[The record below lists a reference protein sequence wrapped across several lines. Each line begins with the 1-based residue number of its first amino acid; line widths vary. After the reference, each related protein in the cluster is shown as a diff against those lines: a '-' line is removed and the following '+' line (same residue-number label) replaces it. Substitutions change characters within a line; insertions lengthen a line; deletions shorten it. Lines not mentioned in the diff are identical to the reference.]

1 MCSSQ
6 SEADITSPLPRLR
19 ARRKASKVDFIDE
32 PDDTD
37 EETEKIEKLI
47 EAEGYMD
54 FFPSKVTKKKGR
66 PRKAAIRSKD
76 TNKTDDAK
84 IEKNNND
91 DFDNIGGQELRSMN
105 TTKHDIS
112 TDSNTST
119 ASKILK
125 MVQDHQASL
134 PCGASGLVGPGQGP
148 VQLNL
153 QRPSKPKEGKA
164 GSMRRDQ
171 NSDNWIVKSSITA
184 TESGNSSSVENK
196 NSIKIDDTS
205 VDTNS
210 SVDIGAQSQAMINTS
225 KCDTNAESSKSVSMR
240 SKVTITNSVRDKV
253 TKMDFVSGEAGDIG
267 EENDNREKLVE
278 AEDDTDFV
286 PDEENV
292 VQRNKNWEC
301 PRKVAKIEN
310 ISRNDEMN
318 YENDRTEEE
327 QAVINLTMNDTSTDS
342 NQSPPV
348 KTEARFQQE
357 PLHGGRSQMRP
368 GSGQHE
374 DNQRRSWMNEN
385 EEGRSTILPGA
396 GKYQQSDN
404 LRLGIGEEKIPEPM
418 RTNNL
423 VDVEGQKFNSK
434 APHSQTNKLFPRE
447 STSGQ
452 SKPGQPRMLR
462 PIRPKIEEKP
472 SPRIIGPGQYRQ
484 LVSQSRGMVRKPV
497 RTQVTGFRMPRP
509 TSVTGL
515 SGIVPRGGSY
525 SHRRALSLPQ
535 NNNTQGIRAPS
546 PQASHYPTHTQEALG
561 KLSNMGTSFTMIQ
574 TPPPPASSRGEWN
587 IPPGISISRIQEPA
601 PGSGMT
607 VPSLASALRML
618 GESEGT
624 KRTVSYKLTE
634 NQIMAMKVLGFKQEP

>member
-54 FFPSKVTKKKGR
+54 FCPSKVTKKKGR
-66 PRKAAIRSKD
+66 PRKAVIRSKD

-84 IEKNNND
+84 TEKNNND
-91 DFDNIGGQELRSMN
+91 DYDNIAGQEFKSMN
-105 TTKHDIS
+105 TTNHNTS
-112 TDSNTST
+112 TETNTST
-119 ASKILK
+119 AVKIQK
-125 MVQDHQASL
+125 MVRDHQASL
-134 PCGASGLVGPGQGP
+134 PCGASGLWS
-148 VQLNL
+148 VQLKL
-153 QRPSKPKEGKA
+153 QRPSIPIDDKTGPMMGD
-164 GSMRRDQ
+164 RNR
-171 NSDNWIVKSSITA
+171 DNWIVKRSTTA

-196 NSIKIDDTS
+196 NSIKIDNTS

-210 SVDIGAQSQAMINTS
+210 SVDIGGQSQAMIN
-225 KCDTNAESSKSVSMR
+225 SMR